1 MPPITE
7 KITVEPK
14 DPSAKHFRI
23 SMVKSVVRIIAGVV
37 LCTGNLLVAGLL
49 LIRAEMLGIWEEL

>member
-23 SMVKSVVRIIAGVV
+23 SMIKSVVRIIAGVV

-49 LIRAEMLGIWEEL
+49 LIGAEMLGIWEEL

>member
-49 LIRAEMLGIWEEL
+49 LIGAEMLGIWEEL

>member
-23 SMVKSVVRIIAGVV
+23 SMIKSVVRIIAGVV

-49 LIRAEMLGIWEEL
+49 LIGAEILGIWEEL

>member
-14 DPSAKHFRI
+14 DPSLKHFRI
-23 SMVKSVVRIIAGVV
+23 SMVKSAVRIIAGVT

-49 LIRAEMLGIWEEL
+49 LIGAELLGVWEEL

>member
-23 SMVKSVVRIIAGVV
+23 SMIKSVVRIIAGVV

-49 LIRAEMLGIWEEL
+49 SIGAEMLGI